1 MGTFLNK
8 NICLIK
14 GCSVKDYPF
23 IAAKSP
29 PRKKNKE
36 MSIQSEIDEERQLA
50 EIEARRRNKIEEF
63 LRDSNVFPTSIK
75 PDAFDK
81 DDNPIW

>member
-1 MGTFLNK
+1 MGTCPNK

-14 GCSVKDYPF
+14 GCSLNEYPF
-23 IAAKSP
+23 VIAKS

-36 MSIQSEIDEERQLA
+36 MSIQGEIDEERQLA
-50 EIEARRRNKIEEF
+50 EIETRRRNKIEEF